1 MRRNA
6 FKILLGLALALV
18 GAAVVLQSAEWLR
31 SAAPAD
37 DALIHSLWRRLLAIA
52 ALGLPFALI
61 LIWLAEVRRVR
72 GLAFWLGAGAL
83 VAGLSYVMAH
93 GSHVGSSQTLVS
105 ILASGLAGGWVY
117 WAIAGRHSGG
127 FAAAID
133 RENQAAELSGAGL
146 RRRCLACG
154 LAMIMIG
161 LLPLAL
167 AGWLLAEHS
176 GGQWPN
182 TLRQRAQTEGNRLL
196 IAAGLP
202 SATLII
208 DEHIGRV
215 TGTAATPEMQKQVF
229 AKADA
234 ALRPLVGAPGIVAY
248 LQNDIVS
255 EDAAASN
262 AKAKDDVRRLHADF
276 EAQEQRRLAEAAEQK
291 RREEEA
297 AAAVAR
303 AEHERREAERKAEE
317 ERILAREAEDK
328 KRKADEEA
336 AKARAEQ
343 ERLAAERS
351 AEEKQRL
358 EREAAEQK
366 RKELEAAAAKA
377 WEDAQQLAAER
388 KAEDELRLARDAE
401 EQKRKA
407 EEEAELQRRVDAAKQ
422 KADDERRLALE
433 AEREREAVAAAR
445 KADAEKSESDAT
457 DKDASNANKTTPAL
471 PVPTN
476 CDAEF
481 AQLFKSSTVQFDR
494 NATTLDPNLN
504 AFLDS
509 TASLAKQCVD
519 YAIEISGHAD
529 RTGSEAVNLATSL
542 ARAAA
547 AREALHARGVPLA
560 RLHVTGY
567 GDSRPLDPSRNRAA
581 YARNRRVE
589 LSDVRKSASPS
600 PAPSQSAGPTAKFLS
615 TESCHVRLS
624 RAVANARIRFAVN
637 SARIR
642 PAAATAIGAIA
653 RVARRCSNHALTI
666 NGHADRRGTIED
678 NRALSERRAD
688 AVRDLLIKQ
697 GAATDRLSIVG
708 HGALLP
714 LIDTQ
719 TRRAYA
725 KNRRVDFDVSVSADQ

>member
-6 FKILLGLALALV
+6 LKILLGLVLAV
-18 GAAVVLQSAEWLR
+18 AGAAVVSQSAEWLR
-31 SAAPAD
+31 SAAPGD
-37 DALIHSLWRRLLAIA
+37 DALMHSLWRRLLAVA
-52 ALGLPFALI
+52 ALGLPFALV
-61 LIWLAEVRRVR
+61 LIWLAEARRVR
-72 GLAFWLGAGAL
+72 GITFWLGAGAL
-83 VAGLSYVMAH
+83 VAGLSYVIAH
-93 GSHVGSSQTLVS
+93 GSHVGRSQTLVS

-117 WAIAGRHSGG
+117 WAVAGRHSGA
-127 FAAAID
+127 FLAAID
-133 RENQAAELSGAGL
+133 RENQAAELSGAAPS
-146 RRRCLACG
+146 RRCWACG
-154 LAMIMIG
+154 FTMIMIG

-167 AGWLLAEHS
+167 GGWLLAEHS

-182 TLRQRAQTEGNRLL
+182 TLRQQAQAEGNRLL
-196 IAAGLP
+196 LAAGVP
-202 SATLII
+202 SATLKI
-208 DEHIGRV
+208 DDHIGRV
-215 TGTAATPEMQKQVF
+215 TGTAATPEMQKEAF

-255 EDAAASN
+255 EDMAASN
-262 AKAKDDVRRLHADF
+262 AKAEDDVRRLHADF
-276 EAQEQRRLAEAAEQK
+276 EALEQRRLAEAADQK
-291 RREEEA
+291 RIEAEA
-297 AAAVAR
+297 AAAKAR
-303 AEHERREAERKAEE
+303 AEQARRDAERKVEE
-317 ERILAREAEDK
+317 ERTLAREAEEK

-343 ERLAAERS
+343 ERLAAERR
-351 AEEKQRL
+351 AEEKRRQ

-366 RKELEAAAAKA
+366 RIELEAAAAKA
-377 WEDAQQLAAER
+377 WEDAQRLAAER
-388 KAEDELRLARDAE
+388 KAEDERRLARDAE
-401 EQKRKA
+401 EQKRKG
-407 EEEAELQRRVDAAKQ
+407 EEEAELQRRVDAEKR
-422 KADDERRLALE
+422 KADDERRLSLE

-445 KADAEKSESDAT
+445 KADAEKSEGDAT
-457 DKDASNANKTTPAL
+457 DKDASNAHQTTPAL
-471 PVPTN
+471 PAPTN

-481 AQLFKSSTVQFDR
+481 AQLFKSTTVQFASD
-494 NATTLDPNLN
+494 ATTLDPNLQ

-547 AREALHARGVPLA
+547 AREALLARGVPLA

-589 LSDVRKSASPS
+589 LSAVRKLASPP
-600 PAPSQSAGPTAKFLS
+600 PAPSLSAGPTAKFLS
-615 TESCHVRLS
+615 TEACHVRLS
-624 RAVANARIRFAVN
+624 RVVAKARIRFAVN

-642 PAAATAIGAIA
+642 PAAARAIGAIA

-666 NGHADRRGTIED
+666 NGHADRRGSIED
-678 NRALSERRAD
+678 NRALSERRAES
-688 AVRDLLIKQ
+688 VRDLLTKQ
-697 GAATDRLSIVG
+697 GAAADRLSIVG

-714 LIDTQ
+714 LIDSQ
-719 TRRAYA
+719 TRSAFA